1 MKRRR
6 TISRQEVFDRALST
20 PLTAEHGAAVR
31 LESLGRVLIANAA
44 LTSEIMYSEHSPR
57 SVDQTPL
64 TSLLYIPKD
73 DAIRAQYTHF
83 PFNKERPFERK
94 ERLYCRL
101 LGKTSLYMGIR
112 TQEKTEEAEDF
123 RAVIF
128 SSEGEDRYIEI
139 ASGMR
144 IDNVGDSSSA
154 TKLTEDILSLLE
166 TTEVILPTPTELLE
180 YRRHLHAESSTTTS
194 S

>member
-1 MKRRR
+1 MKHHRS
-6 TISRQEVFDRALST
+6 ISRQEIFDRALSS
-20 PLTAEHGAAVR
+20 PLIAEYETAVR

-64 TSLLYIPKD
+64 TSLLYIHKD
-73 DAIRAQYTHF
+73 DAIRARYTHF
-83 PFNKERPFERK
+83 PYKKERPFEY
-94 ERLYCRL
+94 EEQLYCRL

-112 TQEKTEEAEDF
+112 TQERTDEAGDF